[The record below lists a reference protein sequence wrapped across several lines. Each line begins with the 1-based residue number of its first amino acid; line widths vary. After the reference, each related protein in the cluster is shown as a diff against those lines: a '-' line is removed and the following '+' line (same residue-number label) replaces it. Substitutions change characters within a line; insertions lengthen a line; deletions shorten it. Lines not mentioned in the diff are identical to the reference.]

1 MSIPKYNE
9 LFTTFLKCLSDN
21 STKHINDIFEYC
33 VKTFKLTQKDLS
45 EKIKSGQGRFKS
57 RVGWAKTYLLKAGL
71 IENPKRGYFK
81 ISIEGVKALKSNK
94 NIDLNYLNQFD
105 SFKTFFNRNTKNNNN
120 EVNENDSENTPIE
133 SISNALEKIN
143 FSLAE
148 DLMTEILKLDST
160 AFENLV
166 VKLLVKMGYG
176 SEDLNKNAVTKKTG
190 DEGIDGCIIADQ
202 FGFDSIYTQ
211 AKKWQSNE
219 TVGRPEIQKFL
230 GALVGQGAT
239 KGLFITTSKFSKE
252 AMTFA
257 SSQKHC
263 KIVLIDGQKLTDLMI
278 QHNLGVTVVATYE
291 IKRIDS
297 DFFNDEF

>member
-1 MSIPKYNE
+1 MSIPKFNE
-9 LFTTFLKCLSDN
+9 MFFIILKYLSN
-21 STKHINDIFEYC
+21 QSICHINDIYEFC
-33 VKTFKLTQKDLS
+33 AKKLKLTQEDLA
-45 EKIKSGQGRFKS
+45 EKIKNGQGKFKN
-57 RVGWAKTYLLKAGL
+57 RVSWAKTYLLKAGL
-71 IENPKRGYFK
+71 IESPKRAYFAITK
-81 ISIEGVKALKSNK
+81 EGKKAIETNK
-94 NIDLNYLNQFD
+94 LIDLNYLNQFE
-105 SFKTFFNRNTKNNNN
+105 SFKTFLSRNTKPN
-120 EVNENDSENTPIE
+120 EDEGNPNDSENTPIE
-133 SISNALEKIN
+133 SISNALERIN
-143 FSLAE
+143 SSLAE
-148 DLMTEILKLDST
+148 ELMREILKLSST
-160 AFENLV
+160 NFENLV

-176 SEDLNKNAVTKKTG
+176 SEDLNKNAVTKATG

-252 AMTFA
+252 AKDFA

-278 QHNLGVTVVATYE
+278 QHNLGVSVVSTYE

-297 DFFNDEF
+297 DSFSDEF